1 MESQAIQTVPD
12 NQIQTQNQL
21 SVRPPQLAP
30 QDKERTSVSEL
41 ACRPLSELE
50 AGISLEI
57 ERIQTMSAENP
68 LLALDTV
75 IGFMLEIDMEILKNQ
90 APMLIE
96 NAQQQAT
103 NFHATHKIGQTSREE
118 STAIASMQKIQ
129 EAIAKLSAGR
139 VKVRQAMGT
148 GRQVYPQDTPNS
160 IPASEP
166 RALPESKGVVIDLP
180 ELRSPEPVV
189 IKGEMPQD
197 SL

>member
-12 NQIQTQNQL
+12 NQIQTQNQAL
-21 SVRPPQLAP
+21 STRTPQLAP
-30 QDKERTSVSEL
+30 QDEERTSVAEL
-41 ACRPLSELE
+41 ARRPLPELE

-57 ERIQTMSAENP
+57 ERIQAMSAENP

-103 NFHATHKIGQTSREE
+103 NFHATHKIGQMSREE
-118 STAIASMQKIQ
+118 STAIASMQRIQ

-139 VKVRQAMGT
+139 VKVRQAMGP
-148 GRQVYPQDTPNS
+148 GRQVYPQNTS
-160 IPASEP
+160 HAISASEH
-166 RALPESKGVVIDLP
+166 RALPESKSVVINLP

-189 IKGEMPQD
+189 IKGETPQ
-197 SL
+197 